1 MEALPKSQLAKI
13 LLFLLLLLL
22 TTFIPTSLR
31 PSYLYFLFNILII
44 ALGVEA
50 GFLNAISGP
59 PDEKKST
66 PIITSMAVQAL
77 PDNGRSSGSVD
88 TAGLHEGRAQ
98 PVKPVE
104 KPKVEKVAAVAK
116 IVQKVKRC
124 PSKPSIFFIGGF
136 DGEAGLQEEE
146 EEKEEE
152 EGEEVVVVG
161 ELSKQELFAKA
172 ETFIGNFYKQLKMQ
186 REDSW
191 KKIHGLYNR
200 AF

>member
-1 MEALPKSQLAKI
+1 MEKFPKSQLARI
-13 LLFLLLLLL
+13 LLLLLLLLL
-22 TTFIPTSLR
+22 TPFIPTSLR
-31 PSYLYFLFNILII
+31 PSYLYFLLNILIV

-59 PDEKKST
+59 RDEKKAT
-66 PIITSMAVQAL
+66 PIITSMVVQAL
-77 PDNGRSSGSVD
+77 PDKGSSSGVD
-88 TAGLHEGRAQ
+88 AAGPHEGRAQ

-104 KPKVEKVAAVAK
+104 KVAAVSK

-136 DGEAGLQEEE
+136 DGEAGLKEEQEEE
-146 EEKEEE
+146 ER
-152 EGEEVVVVG
+152 EEVVVVG

-172 ETFIGNFYKQLKMQ
+172 ENFIGNFYKQLKMQ
-186 REDSW
+186 REESW
-191 KKIHGLYNR
+191 KKIHGLYHR